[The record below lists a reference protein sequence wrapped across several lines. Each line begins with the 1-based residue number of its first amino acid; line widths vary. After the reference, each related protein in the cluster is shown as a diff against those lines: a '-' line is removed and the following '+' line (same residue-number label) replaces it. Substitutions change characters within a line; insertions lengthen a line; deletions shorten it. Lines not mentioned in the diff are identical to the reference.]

1 MVLNRYV
8 SALTLRFKSVCIGFD
23 FALRFRNL
31 FFVDIA
37 SSAGNFELI
46 SVFDFEL
53 EYADM
58 NFDLVSASLAL
69 GLRSGVSSFSF
80 KTSIWTLIWYR
91 LHNGISKA
99 FRSCVSNGDFSKNGE
114 DTGARKF
121 GFFFAFSVVINLIC
135 LFTFDF
141 DLCIEISTTFIIML
155 MLIMSSMAVMMFIL
169 AFLRVW

>member
-37 SSAGNFELI
+37 LSLGFELI

-58 NFDLVSASLAL
+58 VSASLAL
-69 GLRSGVSSFSF
+69 GLRSGVSSFGF
-80 KTSIWTLIWYR
+80 KTSIWCR
-91 LHNGISKA
+91 
-99 FRSCVSNGDFSKNGE
+99 FP
-114 DTGARKF
+114 
-121 GFFFAFSVVINLIC
+121 
-135 LFTFDF
+135 
-141 DLCIEISTTFIIML
+141 
-155 MLIMSSMAVMMFIL
+155 L
-169 AFLRVW
+169 ALGL